1 MKSNRSTL
9 QQTLAGALLALAAVS
24 GPAAWAAQD
33 LNVYGPGGPAPA
45 MKEAAEAF
53 GKQRGI
59 EVKVTAGPT
68 PAWAE
73 QARQNADVLF
83 SGAENMMSGFAAAL
97 PGVFDLRDART
108 LYLRPSAIL
117 VRPGN
122 PKGIQ
127 GFKDLLKPGI
137 KVMAVS
143 GAGQTGLWEDVAG
156 RLGDIET
163 VRAFRANLVLPE
175 TGHPNPRFHAG
186 CDGVWRKGGVRRPSG
201 ACWCPS
207 IQSRTSSRSYS
218 LRRPI
223 LKARGKS
230 ARLDVRSRTCLR
242 FRPSMSAILSMSIR
256 SRSVI
261 GSPRPVAPAARA
273 WRPRCG
279 WPACR

>member
-1 MKSNRSTL
+1 MKL
-9 QQTLAGALLALAAVS
+9 KKHHALRAIAALACVAAS
-24 GPAAWAAQD
+24 TAWAAQD

-45 MKEAAEAF
+45 VKEAAEAF
-53 GKQRGI
+53 GKAHNI
-59 EVKVTAGPT
+59 KVAVTAGPT
-68 PAWAE
+68 PAWADK
-73 QARQNADVLF
+73 ARQDADVLF

-122 PKGIQ
+122 PKGIS

-175 TGHPNPRFHAG
+175 AGNSAQARTQWTEDQSIDAWLIWNIWQVSNPTLASVVDIEEPYRIYRDAG
-186 CDGVWRKGGVRRPSG
+186 AVVTKQGKGNPQAQAFVDYLASAQG
-201 ACWCPS
+201 
-207 IQSRTSSRSYS
+207 
-218 LRRPI
+218 
-223 LKARGKS
+223 KAIFKK
-230 ARLDVRSRTCLR
+230 
-242 FRPSMSAILSMSIR
+242 
-256 SRSVI
+256 
-261 GSPRPVAPAARA
+261 
-273 WRPRCG
+273 WG
-279 WPACR
+279 WKTD

>member
-175 TGHPNPRFHAG
+175 AGNSAQARSQWTEDKSIDAWLIWNIWQVSNPGLASVVEVEEPYRIYRDAG
-186 CDGVWRKGGVRRPSG
+186 AVVTKKGKGNAQAQAFVDFLTAAEGR
-201 ACWCPS
+201 
-207 IQSRTSSRSYS
+207 
-218 LRRPI
+218 
-223 LKARGKS
+223 
-230 ARLDVRSRTCLR
+230 
-242 FRPSMSAILSMSIR
+242 AIFKK
-256 SRSVI
+256 
-261 GSPRPVAPAARA
+261 
-273 WRPRCG
+273 WG
-279 WPACR
+279 WKTD

>member
-1 MKSNRSTL
+1 MKSIGKF
-9 QQTLAGALLALAAVS
+9 ACGMAAVVCLAAH
-24 GPAAWAAQD
+24 AAWAAQD

-53 GKQRGI
+53 GKQHGI
-59 EVKVTAGPT
+59 RVEVTAGPT

-73 QARQNADVLF
+73 QARQDADVIY
-83 SGAENMMSGFAAAL
+83 SGAENMMSGFASAL
-97 PGVFDLRDART
+97 PGVFELRDART

-122 PKGIQ
+122 PKRIG

-175 TGHPNPRFHAG
+175 AGNSAQARKQWTEDQTIDAWLIWNIWQVSNPDLASVVEIEEPYRIYRDAG
-186 CDGVWRKGGVRRPSG
+186 VVVTKKG
-201 ACWCPS
+201 
-207 IQSRTSSRSYS
+207 
-218 LRRPI
+218 
-223 LKARGKS
+223 KAN
-230 ARLDVRSRTCLR
+230 
-242 FRPSMSAILSMSIR
+242 PQ
-256 SRSVI
+256 
-261 GSPRPVAPAARA
+261 ARA
-273 WRPRCG
+273 FADFLAAPEGRAIFRKWG
-279 WPACR
+279 WKTD

>member
-1 MKSNRSTL
+1 MKSIGKF
-9 QQTLAGALLALAAVS
+9 ACGMAAVVCLAAH
-24 GPAAWAAQD
+24 AAWAAQD

-53 GKQRGI
+53 GKQHGI
-59 EVKVTAGPT
+59 RVEVTAGPT

-73 QARQNADVLF
+73 QARQDADVIY
-83 SGAENMMSGFAAAL
+83 SGAENMMSGFASAL
-97 PGVFDLRDART
+97 PGVFELRDART

-122 PKGIQ
+122 PKRIG

-175 TGHPNPRFHAG
+175 AGNSAQARKQWTEDQTIDAWLIWNIWQVSNPDLAG
-186 CDGVWRKGGVRRPSG
+186 VVEIEEPYRIYRDAGVVVTKKG
-201 ACWCPS
+201 
-207 IQSRTSSRSYS
+207 
-218 LRRPI
+218 
-223 LKARGKS
+223 KAN
-230 ARLDVRSRTCLR
+230 
-242 FRPSMSAILSMSIR
+242 PQ
-256 SRSVI
+256 
-261 GSPRPVAPAARA
+261 ARA
-273 WRPRCG
+273 FADFLAAPEGKAIFRKWG
-279 WPACR
+279 WKTD

>member
-175 TGHPNPRFHAG
+175 AGNSAQARSQWTEDKSIDAWLIWNIWQVSNPTLADVVAVEEPYRIYRDAG
-186 CDGVWRKGGVRRPSG
+186 AVVTRHG
-201 ACWCPS
+201 
-207 IQSRTSSRSYS
+207 
-218 LRRPI
+218 
-223 LKARGKS
+223 KANPQAQAFVKFLAS
-230 ARLDVRSRTCLR
+230 AEGR
-242 FRPSMSAILSMSIR
+242 AIFKK
-256 SRSVI
+256 
-261 GSPRPVAPAARA
+261 
-273 WRPRCG
+273 WG
-279 WPACR
+279 WKTD